1 MSKFNSLLSGLFKDA
16 MDNITSTV
24 KDKIEDV
31 MEDTFQPDDD
41 ESITINVSE
50 AVTIESLYH
59 RLGEMHGPMT
69 GEEFVERMRSA
80 GFDAKLYEVPED
92 MRKQIPIEVQE
103 RMKLY
108 SANKGNPL
116 FSVSLKVYKEE
127 ADAAQQI
134 VDFGKNIKNSG
145 SSVFLAEEEDRFVI
159 HSTLVT
165 PKATYISHGL
175 YSRVGNTLLEVRM
188 PEDITDACVAD
199 IVKALQGTG
208 Y

>member
-1 MSKFNSLLSGLFKDA
+1 MSAFNNLFSGLIKDA
-16 MDNITSTV
+16 MDSITSTV

-31 MEDTFQPDDD
+31 MEDTFHPDD
-41 ESITINVSE
+41 EENITINVTE
-50 AVTIESLYH
+50 AATIESLYH
-59 RLGEMHGPMT
+59 RLGEMRSPMT

-80 GFDAKLYEVPED
+80 GFDANLYELPED
-92 MRKQIPIEVQE
+92 MRKQIPVEVQE
-103 RMKLY
+103 KFKLY
-108 SANKGNPL
+108 SATKGNPL
-116 FSVSLKVYKEE
+116 FSVSFKVYKEE

-134 VDFGKNIKNSG
+134 VDFGKNIRNSG
-145 SSVFLAEEEDRFVI
+145 TSVFLAEEEDRFVI

-165 PKATYISHGL
+165 PKDTYKSHGL

-188 PEDITDACVAD
+188 LHDHTDACVQD